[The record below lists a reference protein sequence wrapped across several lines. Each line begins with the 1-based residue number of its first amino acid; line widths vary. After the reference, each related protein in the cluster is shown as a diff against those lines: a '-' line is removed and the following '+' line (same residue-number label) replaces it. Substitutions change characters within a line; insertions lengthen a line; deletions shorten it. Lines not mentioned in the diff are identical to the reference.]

1 MPKKIRD
8 ISDLTPDPANANK
21 GTERGAFQL
30 EESLRNYGAG
40 RSIVVDKHG
49 VTIAGA
55 KILESAADMGLP
67 IEVVKTDG
75 TRLVVVQRID
85 LDLSD
90 GDSNARLLA
99 YADNR
104 TGEIG
109 LDWNAEQIAADLGAG
124 VDLDKMFRKDELDKI
139 LGEIAGDES
148 QEPKA
153 EKSNTTVC
161 PKCGH
166 VF

>member
-30 EESLRNYGAG
+30 EESLPNYGAG

-55 KILESAADMGLP
+55 KTLESAADMGLP

-75 TRLVVVQRID
+75 TRLVVVQRTD

-90 GDSNARLLA
+90 GDSKARLLA

-104 TGEIG
+104 TGETG
-109 LDWNAEQIAADLGAG
+109 LEWNAEQIAADLESG
-124 VDLDKMFRKDELDKI
+124 VDLDKMFRKDELDEI
-139 LGEIAGDES
+139 LKGIGGGGAGESETGECNETI
-148 QEPKA
+148 
-153 EKSNTTVC
+153 C

-166 VF
+166 TF